1 MRNIFLE
8 KSYEKCAAH
17 INANYC
23 EKTVKKQ
30 TVMNQHIV
38 LKNGKMNCNESAQ
51 NNIDLQPTKY
61 EVKI

>member
-1 MRNIFLE
+1 M
-8 KSYEKCAAH
+8 
-17 INANYC
+17 
-23 EKTVKKQ
+23 KKQ

-38 LKNGKMNCNESAQ
+38 LKIGKMNCNGPAH

>member
-1 MRNIFLE
+1 MLFKIN
-8 KSYEKCAAH
+8 YE
-17 INANYC
+17 
-23 EKTVKKQ
+23 KQ

-38 LKNGKMNCNESAQ
+38 LKNGKMNCNESAH